1 MIFLLIEFLDELV
14 FGVQD
19 AAWPLIRT
27 DLHLTYVQIG
37 ILLSLP
43 GLIAN
48 LIEPFLFIL
57 GDVWRRRIIILGGGI
72 FFTLALALIA
82 LSHDFVLLI
91 FALLLF
97 NPSSGAFVSLSQGTL
112 MDVEPTRHEPNMARW
127 TFAGSLGVFLGPLL
141 LGGAIALG
149 FGWRHAFWALAAFST
164 LILLAAFR
172 AVPNSGS
179 PHADF
184 PSVRVFFGNLRLA
197 FSALRDQTVL
207 RWLILLEFS
216 DLMLDVLYGFLAL
229 YFVDVAGFTPTSA
242 AFAVAVWTGV
252 GLLGDFL
259 LIPLVERV
267 RGLDYLRVSVIL
279 ELILFPSF
287 LLAAQPWLKLTLLG
301 LLGFFN
307 SGWYAILRA
316 NLFSALPGRSGA
328 VLALDNVS
336 GLFGRLLPF
345 GIGLA
350 AQGFGL
356 GLAMWLLLAGPLTL
370 LFGLPRPAQNP
381 THGT

>member
-184 PSVRVFFGNLRLA
+184 PSVRVFFWKLA
-197 FSALRDQTVL
+197 PCVFCFTRPDGLTLVDPAR
-207 RWLILLEFS
+207 IL
-216 DLMLDVLYGFLAL
+216 
-229 YFVDVAGFTPTSA
+229 
-242 AFAVAVWTGV
+242 
-252 GLLGDFL
+252 
-259 LIPLVERV
+259 
-267 RGLDYLRVSVIL
+267 GLDAGRAVRFPGVVFRGRGRIYTHLRGFRCRCMDGCRSTWRFLVDSAGGTRPRPRLSARQRYTRIDPVS
-279 ELILFPSF
+279 EFP
-287 LLAAQPWLKLTLLG
+287 A
-301 LLGFFN
+301 
-307 SGWYAILRA
+307 
-316 NLFSALPGRSGA
+316 GRST
-328 VLALDNVS
+328 LA
-336 GLFGRLLPF
+336 
-345 GIGLA
+345 
-350 AQGFGL
+350 
-356 GLAMWLLLAGPLTL
+356 
-370 LFGLPRPAQNP
+370 
-381 THGT
+381 